1 MKQSIRVRPRKCAAA
16 HQCRCHIQKLI
27 LALALA
33 FYFPLCK
40 SKNFCR
46 TSIESRK
53 REKKLL
59 FFLSF
64 KYTFTHIH
72 TRTCVQTVGCRRD
85 FIAKPYE
92 CAFLSIRETMCVYVM
107 QISSIS
113 LNRVSLFFFCK
124 SFLPHID
131 LATLSPSISLH
142 LSVYICNGGIIVAVV
157 ILLSIAM

>member
-1 MKQSIRVRPRKCAAA
+1 MLL
-16 HQCRCHIQKLI
+16 HIN
-27 LALALA
+27 ADVT
-33 FYFPLCK
+33 YK
-40 SKNFCR
+40 SSFWLLLSHS
-46 TSIESRK
+46 TSLYAKAKTFAVQASKAE
-53 REKKLL
+53 REKKNC
-59 FFLSF
+59 FSSFHLS
-64 KYTFTHIH
+64 THSH
-72 TRTCVQTVGCRRD
+72 TYRTCVQTVGCRRD